1 MTSCCYIKSRGVE
14 LYYYSYLFYCL
25 IKEDFNTA
33 IINAI
38 THLLYIHILYSLV
51 TIIIIHITIS
61 YIYIAIVL

>member
-1 MTSCCYIKSRGVE
+1 MTSCCYIKSSGVE
-14 LYYYSYLFYCL
+14 LHVYYYSYLFYCL

-51 TIIIIHITIS
+51 TIIIIHM
-61 YIYIAIVL
+61 